1 MSVMVVMGLVER
13 VPTGID
19 GLDAL
24 IEGGLPQGSLV
35 LVAGCPGAGKSTL
48 AAQYLYHGAVE
59 HGEKG
64 VYACFSES
72 RRKFMNDMLRFGWD
86 FEKLEKEGK
95 FSFLELQT
103 LKEAGVQ
110 PTLDVI
116 FSKVNTFEAK
126 RLVIDSFTVLAL
138 AMKEKIDVRTL
149 LHLFYKLLQQSQ
161 CTTILITD
169 SSWGQST
176 IGSGVEEFIADG
188 VILLNISLT
197 SQEAKR
203 TLFILK
209 MRGTKHDLQCHP
221 MYLSERG
228 VEVIPPAR

>member
-1 MSVMVVMGLVER
+1 MISLDER

-24 IEGGLPQGSLV
+24 IEGGLPKESLI

-48 AAQYLYHGAVE
+48 AAQYLYHGAVKY
-59 HGEKG
+59 GEKG
-64 VYACFSES
+64 LYACFSES
-72 RRKFMNDMLRFGWD
+72 RGKFMSNMLRFGWD

-95 FSFLELQT
+95 FSFLDLQT
-103 LKEAGVQ
+103 LKEPGVQ
-110 PTLDVI
+110 PTLDFI
-116 FSKVNTFEAK
+116 FSRVNTLGAK

-138 AMKEKIDVRTL
+138 AIKEKIDVRTL
-149 LHLFYKLLQQSQ
+149 LHLLYKLLQKSE

-169 SSWGQST
+169 SSWGQDT

-188 VILLNISLT
+188 VILLTISLT
-197 SQEAKR
+197 GQEAKR

-209 MRGTKHDLQCHP
+209 MRGTKHDLQHHP
-221 MYLSERG
+221 VYLSERG
-228 VEVIPPAR
+228 FEVIPPTR